1 MNVEQRKC
9 TVSGAVCAGGNNDDA
24 LQFLTFDVHQR
35 PSTLRH
41 ISPRSSTDKISR
53 IWVVKFF
60 MSPDINSLFLS
71 VSGRWDNM
79 FVPDWHSFILCIRVM
94 RSMRSM
100 RMKRRIRMVRMMRMI
115 DEDDDDGEDDED
127 EGEDDEW
134 QRVCSDLTLF
144 HAAQRVED
152 QIALAGHSPLLANNF
167 FFFSE

>member
-9 TVSGAVCAGGNNDDA
+9 TVSGAVCAGGNNNDDA

-71 VSGRWDNM
+71 VSAR
-79 FVPDWHSFILCIRVM
+79 
-94 RSMRSM
+94 
-100 RMKRRIRMVRMMRMI
+100 
-115 DEDDDDGEDDED
+115 
-127 EGEDDEW
+127 
-134 QRVCSDLTLF
+134 
-144 HAAQRVED
+144 
-152 QIALAGHSPLLANNF
+152 
-167 FFFSE
+167 